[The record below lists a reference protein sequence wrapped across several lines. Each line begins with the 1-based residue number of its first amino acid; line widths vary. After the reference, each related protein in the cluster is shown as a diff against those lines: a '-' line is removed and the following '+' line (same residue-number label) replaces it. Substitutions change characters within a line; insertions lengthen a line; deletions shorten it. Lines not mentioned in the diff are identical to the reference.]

1 MMVWKMIF
9 LFQGCI
15 LRFHVNLPG
24 CMSKFLHTGNVE
36 APFMSAESSNQITST
51 TLFGELR
58 YPGRNPPI
66 FVDVYTLLKLD
77 IILLVVWELALR
89 E

>member
-24 CMSKFLHTGNVE
+24 CIYFLTTPTPQTASGAQYCGVPTRVRAKDAPPPMAFSFTVSPVARHQRAELEKKNSKVLMASGQ
-36 APFMSAESSNQITST
+36 S
-51 TLFGELR
+51 
-58 YPGRNPPI
+58 
-66 FVDVYTLLKLD
+66 
-77 IILLVVWELALR
+77 
-89 E
+89 